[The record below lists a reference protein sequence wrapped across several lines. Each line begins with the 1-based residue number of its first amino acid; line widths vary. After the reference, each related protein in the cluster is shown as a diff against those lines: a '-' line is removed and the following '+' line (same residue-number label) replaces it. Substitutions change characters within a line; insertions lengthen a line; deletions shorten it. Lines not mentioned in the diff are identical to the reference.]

1 LAITGKKT
9 NIATST
15 ICFDV
20 FVLNYKRLNMEFFQT
35 LFDWYMANL
44 NYFTVALLM
53 AIESTFLPLPSE
65 IVVPFAAYKAAQGDL
80 NVFLVVLF
88 GTIGALSGSLINYTL
103 AYYLGRPLVY
113 KLADSRIGKVFLLS
127 KEKVISA
134 ENFFI
139 RNGRTSTF
147 IGRLVPGVRHLI
159 SIPAGLAKMNLRD
172 FMLYTFV
179 GAGIWNIILAIIGY
193 YLYEIRE
200 QIFPYIGH
208 ILLALGALFVVY
220 LIVKA
225 RIEKKKNS

>member
-1 LAITGKKT
+1 
-9 NIATST
+9 
-15 ICFDV
+15 
-20 FVLNYKRLNMEFFQT
+20 MEFFQS

-65 IVVPFAAYKAAQGDL
+65 VVVPFAAYKAAQGDL
-80 NVFLVVLF
+80 NVFLVILF
-88 GTIGALSGSLINYTL
+88 GTIGALCGSLINYTL

-113 KLADSRIGKVFLLS
+113 RFADSRLGKVFLLS

-134 ENFFI
+134 EDFFI

-172 FMLYTFV
+172 FMLFTFV

-193 YLYEIRE
+193 YLYEMRE

-208 ILLALGALFVVY
+208 ILLALGAVFIIY
-220 LIVKA
+220 LIVKS
-225 RIEKKKNS
+225 RKNVKKQ